1 MTKGSSLKLDYLM
14 EVENQLIDKDVYQAL
29 KSALKC
35 ILTDLVQKVILYLR
49 TREEKV

>member
-1 MTKGSSLKLDYLM
+1 M

-29 KSALKC
+29 KSSEC